1 MTTLQIPVPLLK
13 SERQLPE
20 VLLAHGAFEAAEKA
34 CLRQIKEGS
43 RSATDHM
50 TLAALLARRGEG
62 EAARIGLQDFYR
74 RHPLAPPPPHLT
86 PTADRLLYV
95 RGLDKTR
102 PLLGKGSNGRYKA
115 MLRGGHYT
123 LAYLMPP
130 SVMAR
135 QRLTLTPETDP
146 AQLNLPPHRVLL
158 NTISDPDIEGGSLA
172 TFSTFLA
179 QSPRT
184 RVINHPD
191 VILQTSRDGNYQRL
205 KGLEDVIFPRT
216 CRVDLSMSSVDQRR
230 RALKALDFQPPFIL
244 RETGT
249 QTGRT
254 TVLVESWKALNAP
267 AVMALSGPCYAIAFR
282 QHLWRGEFYRKMRL
296 FVIDGRPYPVV
307 CHFDRHWNVH
317 GGNRLHIMKK
327 SEALMALEMRFL
339 RDWQGYV
346 GKRAQAALERVIA
359 ATPLQFFGIDF
370 TVTAQGQLFIYE
382 LNASMRHS
390 YDHARHFVYKRG
402 YDEATSEAFQKMVRK
417 YTNRPRAL
425 SARGAV

>member
-13 SERQLPE
+13 SERLLPD
-20 VLLAHGAFEAAEKA
+20 VLLSHGAFEAAEKA
-34 CLRQIKEGS
+34 SQREISEGS

-50 TLAALLARRGEG
+50 VYAALLAHRGEVS
-62 EAARIGLQDFYR
+62 AARKVLQSFYQK
-74 RHPLAPPPPHLT
+74 HPLGTPPAQLPPESE
-86 PTADRLLYV
+86 RLLYV
-95 RGLDKTR
+95 RGLDQTR
-102 PLLGKGSNGRYKA
+102 PFIGKGSNGKYKA

-123 LAYLMPP
+123 LAYLLPK
-130 SVMAR
+130 AELTR
-135 QRLTLTPETDP
+135 QRLTLTPDSDP
-146 AQLNLPPHRVLL
+146 RQLRPPPHPVLL

-172 TFSTFLA
+172 ALSAYLSTH
-179 QSPRT
+179 PDE

-191 VILQTSRDGNYQRL
+191 HVVQTSRDGNYQRL
-205 KGLEDVIFPRT
+205 SDLEDVIFPRT
-216 CRVDLSMSSVDQRR
+216 CRIDMSVASVDQRR
-230 RALKALDFQPPFIL
+230 KALKELGFQPPFIL

-267 AVMALSGPCYAIAFR
+267 SVMALTGPCYAIAFH

-317 GGNRLHIMKK
+317 GANRLHIMKK

-359 ATPLQFFGIDF
+359 VTPLQFFGIDF
-370 TVTAQGQLFIYE
+370 TVTEQGKLFIYE

-402 YDEATSEAFQKMVRK
+402 YDEATSDAFQKMVRK
-417 YTNRPRAL
+417 YMNRPRRL
-425 SARGAV
+425 ARL